1 MTQEE
6 IKKVEEL
13 DEHYRLYL
21 NGEFSCTKCKETI
34 KHSDCKGCPIYVS
47 HFEND

>member
-1 MTQEE
+1 MTQKE

-13 DEHYRLYL
+13 YEYCRLYL
-21 NGEFSCTKCKETI
+21 NEELSCSKCKETI
-34 KHSDCKGCPIYVS
+34 KQSDCEGCPIYVS